1 MKTVSMR
8 LRGMK
13 GELEE
18 LGEESEGVENIS
30 QMQGRILNLTRG
42 AVNIFDNQGEFRST
56 YDILMDIAAVYKDLT
71 STEQADL
78 LETIAG
84 KNRAN
89 DVAAFLSNAKN
100 AEDMVTAAQNAAGS
114 AANENTKYLESMQGR
129 ITSLQASLQTL
140 SVSFLNSDFLS
151 GAIGGVNDFV
161 QAITGLIN
169 VVGPIPALMGA
180 VGAAMSVMDK
190 GPIYFDNT
198 TKQVKILGKSLSE
211 LKGIFSSLGSGDR
224 VSALA
229 SSFGD
234 DNNPL
239 KIIDKRLEQE
249 KKAIQKYNELMT
261 PDANGNRKTT
271 KQDAMDIAFAGQQQ
285 GLRDY
290 VSTLGDSKV
299 EMEEWE
305 KVSKRAA
312 LQTMAQSNSF
322 KSGIMILDD
331 YNKKTKEQR
340 IEMSKMT
347 ELSGSNV
354 GNYLSGLKGAD
365 ASIGGLAKTTAL
377 ATAKTIAM
385 DAAFSLAQGGL
396 MMLGSM
402 ALDFAINGL
411 MNFINRADNIK
422 QAVEESTSS
431 FKQQR
436 DEIAKNKSSFD
447 EAAQSYEKLSSGV
460 DKLTGKN
467 ISLSTDE
474 YEEYVNAANTI
485 ANITPSLVSGYDA
498 QGNAILDTTGKVEDL
513 TQAYNDLIIAENNK
527 YLNGDGEN
535 FEGFTSV
542 IEDFQNDMNNLTSFN
557 GTLASGASTGMA
569 QWLDDLFGLETT
581 DVDSII
587 DKFGGNTAR
596 LANGMVNILKD
607 NGITLDG
614 FAQSFGILQK
624 DEAAKYISEAMKQYP
639 NEFKNIVN
647 ELNDSIESSADET
660 RLSMQKYLEN
670 AFLSGDYE
678 NISKQTQSI
687 MDSVIGNL
695 DAEFIDSIIGD
706 KTGSE
711 AEAALNTW
719 VDNLLATFD
728 GMDVGVK
735 EKLESAFNM
744 QNLFESGEISLG
756 EYQKKLKDVEAT
768 IDGLNLDEEVKQEIK
783 LSLNIDDV
791 QEQYDTL
798 INRITKNTSLDSKAV
813 KNFVD
818 DISSEDFNILMS
830 MELDGIDT
838 IDELR
843 EALDL
848 ARVINGTLIEINIE
862 ADTQTITNLND
873 AMAAS
878 RTAAGLTTEQIE
890 NVNNAF
896 ADLDGYSAAKMFE
909 ETANGIRLNTQEY
922 EKFSEELT
930 NGKLREASDALQTY
944 REGLDVLDDKIQEAR
959 MSGAENIDELISQ
972 REQLRQNITATAQYA
987 SQLQGL
993 TSAYKE
999 WQDAESAGSD
1009 RDMYESV
1016 LSGFESIEDEISRG
1030 WLDDAS
1036 KEFIEL
1042 LSFDGESFSSI
1053 DDYINRWNQLGQAI
1067 DGTTY
1072 SVRDFFTVNEDGE
1085 STNQGVYNFLDA
1097 VDQLNDERFKIER
1110 DENGIITSFDFGV
1123 NGDAA
1128 VAEALGVSEELVNII
1143 LRASE
1148 DAGFVINLDGA
1159 YTQLA
1164 DLQEAAK
1171 QAAIDLKEIGK
1182 TDMEFTLD
1190 TSDSEK
1196 FVAEMDE
1203 AKKIWESYRN
1213 EDGTINWNLDGAE
1226 EAVTLYSTLVAQA
1239 DKLSDPVY
1247 MQLDTSQVETELQEP
1262 LTKMQEF
1269 DSLLA
1274 RKHQIEINGGDVSK
1288 VSYEMDKIVDYLHN
1302 LDGETKVKLGIEGM
1316 SKEEIEAG
1324 LEQGTIEIPATV
1336 DLQVEM
1342 SENIEDIRMALLKLT
1357 GAISEEEYQLYID
1370 ARLNGEM
1377 EVRDDIENI
1386 KNDAYDAQEALNN
1399 LSDTKYDFNF
1409 DTADMADLYGQI
1421 DKAKELLDQFRKED
1435 GTVDLSVEGAAQAQQ
1450 ILAALLRQKEELDP
1464 PAIMK
1469 VEVEDPTSDVGRAMT
1484 AVQQL
1489 YSAVQER
1496 NINIAIGAD
1505 TTEVDGQIS
1514 RLVTQLAALQQN
1526 NPELYA
1532 NLGLNTADFNNALS
1546 TLSANIQAGVEL
1558 DPNALSIVQS
1568 SLKGIDVDVLAK
1580 IAGLDTS
1587 MVDEYVAPDKEATTI
1602 YDVNSSKVDR
1612 WKAPNKNGT
1621 AFYKPQLSTTK
1632 LPTLHG
1638 TANYT
1643 VTMSGSSP
1651 LRGHVYGQATKV
1663 NGTAH
1668 VNGTAFAHGDW
1679 STKDSG
1685 VALVGELGRET
1696 VVRNGKFFTIGDNGA
1711 EFFNYKKGDIIFN
1724 HKQTEELFKN
1734 GYVTSNGG
1742 RGRAYAQG
1750 TAFSSGSGG
1759 LGPVGGK
1766 PVGNGTVINNTTN
1779 NYNYN
1784 TSKSTSSSSK
1794 NSSSS
1799 AQKEAEEFEETLD
1812 WIEIAIDR
1820 IERALDNLDTVASS
1834 VYRSWS
1840 ERNSALNE
1848 SMTVT
1853 RQEIDLQQKA
1863 YERYMAEANSVG
1875 LSADW
1880 AEKVKNGLI
1889 DIETIGDEALSEQI
1903 SKYQEYYEKALDAK
1917 DAVLELTEALG
1928 DLASQKFDNVTTQ
1941 FDAALSSLQ
1950 YEQDL
1955 LDVFV
1960 NRQEL
1965 DGHFVSSKYYETLK
1979 ENVHQ
1984 QANQLRA
1991 EREELIKARDEAV
2004 NSGAI
2009 KEGSEEWNEMNK
2021 EINDVTVSIHS
2032 LGNSWQEFDNAI
2044 RDTEWEIFDL
2054 LQDRIQNVADEA
2066 QFLIDL
2072 MSNEKLFEDNGQ
2084 LTDKGTATIGMY
2096 GTIYN
2101 TYMNQAD
2108 RYAEEIKKVQSELAE
2123 DPADK
2128 EVIDRYYQLIEA
2140 QQEAILSAEDAKN
2153 AIKDLVSEGIDLE
2166 IQHLDDLINK
2176 YLEALQAQKD

>member
-1 MKTVSMR
+1 MADYRITVDTEVNSAELDKIESRIKNLKNQKLAVDIDVDGSKVASNISKSLKGVRGEIKVDAKVSKASLQKLNKALSSNKYMSQMSKMQTQVGKFGSTGPLTKQMSALQDAYNSLQKFSGKVVDESDFNEADAAVKRFNTELEKTKNLYSAMSSGRGMAEFANKQEQITQNFRNQRNILDKQIVAWLNNNSRAADDFGDRLDDIRLRLSQLNGNDVQGLKNLKAEFQSVKLEADALDKTGLKFGDRLKKQFNEYISYVGVAGALAAAGEGFRYMAQNVLEVDTAMTGLYRVTDLTSQQYDSLFNRMISSAQEYGNTLTDTINATSDWVRAGFDENTSLDLAEITSMYQHVSDLDYSESAENLLTAYKGFQSSFNQEFGNDAAASVEHIADVYNELDNQFAVTSAGLGEGIARSASALELAGNTFEEAAALIGATSEVTQDPEKAGNAMKTVSMR

-30 QMQGRILNLTRG
+30 QMQGKILNLTHG
-42 AVNIFDNQGEFRST
+42 AVNIFDKQGEFRST

-89 DVAAFLSNAKN
+89 DVAAFLSNAEN
-100 AEDMVTAAQNAAGS
+100 AAEMVEAAENSAGS
-114 AANENTKYLESMQGR
+114 AANENAKYLESLQGR

-151 GAIGGVNDFV
+151 GAVGGVNDFV

-169 VVGPIPALMGA
+169 EVGPIPALMGA

-211 LKGIFSSLGSGDR
+211 LKGIFSSLGSGDK

-239 KIIDKRLEQE
+239 KAIDKRLEQE

-271 KQDAMDIAFAGQQQ
+271 KQDAMDIAFAGQAQY
-285 GLRDY
+285 LRDY
-290 VSTLGDSKV
+290 ASDIGDATINMQ
-299 EMEEWE
+299 EYE
-305 KVSKRAA
+305 KTAKSAT

-354 GNYLSGLKGAD
+354 GNYISGLKGAD

-385 DAAFSLAQGGL
+385 DAAFSIAQGGL
-396 MMLGSM
+396 MMLGSV
-402 ALDFAINGL
+402 AIDFAINGL
-411 MNFINRADNIK
+411 MDFINRADNIK
-422 QAVEESTSS
+422 QAVEESTGS

-460 DKLTGKN
+460 NKLTGEN

-569 QWLDDLFGLETT
+569 QWLDDLFALETT

-614 FAQSFGILQK
+614 FAQSFAIPQK

-639 NEFKNIVN
+639 NEFKNIIN

-678 NISKQTQSI
+678 NISKQTQGI

-744 QNLFESGEISLG
+744 QNMFESGEISLG

-798 INRITKNTSLDSKAV
+798 INRITKNTSLDSNAV

-848 ARVINGTLIEINIE
+848 ARVINGTLIEIDIE

-930 NGKLREASDALQTY
+930 NGKLREASNALQTY

-1016 LSGFESIEDEISRG
+1016 LSGFESVEDEISRG

-1042 LSFDGESFSSI
+1042 LSFDGEAFSSI

-1164 DLQEAAK
+1164 DLQEAAQ
-1171 QAAIDLKEIGK
+1171 QAAIDLKAIGK

-1203 AKKIWESYRN
+1203 AKRIWESYKN

-1247 MQLDTSQVETELQEP
+1247 MQLDTSQVEAELQEP

-1357 GAISEEEYQLYID
+1357 GAISEDEYQLYID

-1421 DKAKELLDQFRKED
+1421 DKAKDLLDQFRKED

-1464 PAIMK
+1464 PTIMQ
-1469 VEVEDPTSDVGRAMT
+1469 VEVEDPTSNVGRAMT

-1505 TTEVDGQIS
+1505 TTEVDSQIS

-1546 TLSANIQAGVEL
+1546 TLNANIQAGVEL

-1568 SLKGIDVDVLAK
+1568 SLEGIDVDVLAK

-1685 VALVGELGRET
+1685 IALVGELGRET
-1696 VVRNGKFFTIGDNGA
+1696 VVRDGKFFTIGDDGA

-1724 HKQTEELFKN
+1724 HKILF
-1734 GYVTSNGG
+1734 V
-1742 RGRAYAQG
+1742 
-1750 TAFSSGSGG
+1750 
-1759 LGPVGGK
+1759 
-1766 PVGNGTVINNTTN
+1766 
-1779 NYNYN
+1779 
-1784 TSKSTSSSSK
+1784 
-1794 NSSSS
+1794 
-1799 AQKEAEEFEETLD
+1799 
-1812 WIEIAIDR
+1812 
-1820 IERALDNLDTVASS
+1820 ALL
-1834 VYRSWS
+1834 
-1840 ERNSALNE
+1840 RN
-1848 SMTVT
+1848 
-1853 RQEIDLQQKA
+1853 K
-1863 YERYMAEANSVG
+1863 
-1875 LSADW
+1875 
-1880 AEKVKNGLI
+1880 
-1889 DIETIGDEALSEQI
+1889 
-1903 SKYQEYYEKALDAK
+1903 
-1917 DAVLELTEALG
+1917 
-1928 DLASQKFDNVTTQ
+1928 
-1941 FDAALSSLQ
+1941 
-1950 YEQDL
+1950 
-1955 LDVFV
+1955 
-1960 NRQEL
+1960 
-1965 DGHFVSSKYYETLK
+1965 
-1979 ENVHQ
+1979 
-1984 QANQLRA
+1984 
-1991 EREELIKARDEAV
+1991 
-2004 NSGAI
+2004 
-2009 KEGSEEWNEMNK
+2009 
-2021 EINDVTVSIHS
+2021 
-2032 LGNSWQEFDNAI
+2032 
-2044 RDTEWEIFDL
+2044 
-2054 LQDRIQNVADEA
+2054 
-2066 QFLIDL
+2066 
-2072 MSNEKLFEDNGQ
+2072 
-2084 LTDKGTATIGMY
+2084 
-2096 GTIYN
+2096 
-2101 TYMNQAD
+2101 
-2108 RYAEEIKKVQSELAE
+2108 
-2123 DPADK
+2123 
-2128 EVIDRYYQLIEA
+2128 
-2140 QQEAILSAEDAKN
+2140 
-2153 AIKDLVSEGIDLE
+2153 
-2166 IQHLDDLINK
+2166 
-2176 YLEALQAQKD
+2176 

>member
-1 MKTVSMR
+1 MSDYINLL
-8 LRGMK
+8 LRFSNK
-13 GELEE
+13 QYYEE
-18 LGEESEGVENIS
+18 LRLHKKF
-30 QMQGRILNLTRG
+30 Q
-42 AVNIFDNQGEFRST
+42 
-56 YDILMDIAAVYKDLT
+56 
-71 STEQADL
+71 
-78 LETIAG
+78 

-89 DVAAFLSNAKN
+89 DVAALLSNFDTAIAMVET
-100 AEDMVTAAQNAAGS
+100 AENSAGS
-114 AANENTKYLESMQGR
+114 AAAENAKYLDSLQGR
-129 ITSLQASLQTL
+129 IDVMTASLQALSTSALDSGFLKGGVSAITSLISGFTSLIDTVGLLPAAIAAATAAFSMFGKGVAYIDSSNGKLKVFGKTL
-140 SVSFLNSDFLS
+140 SEISSIIGSIRSS
-151 GAIGGVNDFV
+151 GGIGGFV
-161 QAITGLIN
+161 T
-169 VVGPIPALMGA
+169 
-180 VGAAMSVMDK
+180 
-190 GPIYFDNT
+190 
-198 TKQVKILGKSLSE
+198 
-211 LKGIFSSLGSGDR
+211 SLGEE
-224 VSALA
+224 
-229 SSFGD
+229 
-234 DNNPL
+234 NNPFAQL
-239 KIIDKRLEQE
+239 DKRMEND
-249 KKAIQKYNELMT
+249 KAAINQFKEMMASGKYT
-261 PDANGNRKTT
+261 Y
-271 KQDAMDIAFAGQQQ
+271 QDAFDQSFAGASASVKEWAKNTEVAKISADNYEKSARNVTTANLAQQ
-285 GLRDY
+285 
-290 VSTLGDSKV
+290 
-299 EMEEWE
+299 
-305 KVSKRAA
+305 
-312 LQTMAQSNSF
+312 NSF
-322 KSGIMILDD
+322 KSGLLVLNE
-331 YNKKTKEQR
+331 YNNKSVEGRKAMAQSAEIAGT
-340 IEMSKMT
+340 
-347 ELSGSNV
+347 NV
-354 GNYLSGLKGAD
+354 GKFMSNLNGATASMGKFALS
-365 ASIGGLAKTTAL
+365 TAV
-377 ATAKTIAM
+377 ATAKT
-385 DAAFSLAQGGL
+385 LALNVVTSVATAGL
-396 MMLGSM
+396 MMLASAG
-402 ALDFAINGL
+402 LDFVIGKFVD
-411 MNFINRADNIK
+411 FINRADNVK

-460 DKLTGKN
+460 NKLTGEN
-467 ISLSTDE
+467 INLSSDE

-485 ANITPSLVSGYDA
+485 AGITPSLVSGYDA

-542 IEDFQNDMNNLTSFN
+542 IEDFQNDMKNLTSFN
-557 GTLASGASTGMA
+557 GTLSSGASTGMA
-569 QWLDDLFGLETT
+569 QWLDDLFALETT

-596 LANGMVNILKD
+596 LANGMVDILKD

-614 FAQSFGILQK
+614 FAQSFGIPNK

-678 NISKQTQSI
+678 NISKQTQSM

-695 DAEFIDSIIGD
+695 DAEFIDGIIGD

-728 GMDVGVK
+728 GMDVDVK

-798 INRITKNTSLDSKAV
+798 INRITKNTSIDSNAV
-813 KNFVD
+813 KKFVD
-818 DISSEDFNILMS
+818 DLSSEDFNILMS

-838 IDELR
+838 INELK

-930 NGKLREASDALQTY
+930 NGKLREANNALQTY
-944 REGLDVLDDKIQEAR
+944 QETLDVLDDKIREAR
-959 MSGAENIDELISQ
+959 MSGAENIGDLISQ

-1042 LSFDGESFSSI
+1042 LSFNGESFSSI

-1171 QAAIDLKEIGK
+1171 QAAIDLKSIGK

-1203 AKKIWESYRN
+1203 AKRIWESYRN
-1213 EDGTINWNLDGAE
+1213 EDGTINWNLDGAK

-1239 DKLSDPVY
+1239 DQLSDPVY
-1247 MQLDTSQVETELQEP
+1247 MQLDTSQVEEALREP

-1274 RKHQIEINGGDVSK
+1274 RKHQIEINGGDVSE

-1336 DLQVEM
+1336 DLQFEM
-1342 SENIEDIRMALLKLT
+1342 SENIEDIRMALLRLT
-1357 GAISEEEYQLYID
+1357 GAISEEEYQFYID

-1377 EVRDDIENI
+1377 EVRDGIDNI
-1386 KNDAYDAQEALNN
+1386 RSEAYDAQETLNN
-1399 LSDTKYDFNF
+1399 LSDTKHDFNF
-1409 DTADMADLYGQI
+1409 DTTDMADLYGQI
-1421 DKAKELLDQFRKED
+1421 NKAKDLLDQFRKED

-1464 PAIMK
+1464 PAIMQ

-1514 RLVTQLAALQQN
+1514 RLVTQLTTLQQN

-1558 DPNALSIVQS
+1558 DPNALSVVQT
-1568 SLKGIDVDVLAK
+1568 SLAGIDVDVLAK
-1580 IAGLDTS
+1580 ISGLDTS
-1587 MVDEYVAPDKEATTI
+1587 MVDNYVAEDKEATTI

-1612 WKAPNKNGT
+1612 WKAPNKNGK
-1621 AFYKPQLSTTK
+1621 AIYRPQLSTTK

-1643 VTMSGSSP
+1643 VTTSGSSS
-1651 LRGHVYGQATKV
+1651 LRGHVYGQATQV

-1668 VNGTAFAHGDW
+1668 VNGTAFVRGDW

-1685 VALVGELGRET
+1685 TALVGELGQET
-1696 VVRNGKFFTIGDNGA
+1696 VVRDGRYFTIGDNGA

-1759 LGPVGGK
+1759 LGPTGGS
-1766 PVGNGTVINNTTN
+1766 TVVNNTTN
-1779 NYNYN
+1779 NYNYGSVKSGN
-1784 TSKSTSSSSK
+1784 TK
-1794 NSSSS
+1794 NNYSS
-1799 AQKEAEEFEETLD
+1799 AQKEADEFKETLD
-1812 WIEIAIDR
+1812 WIEIAINR
-1820 IERALDNLDTVASS
+1820 IERAYQRLGKTASNTFKDFA
-1834 VYRSWS
+1834 
-1840 ERNSALNE
+1840 ERDGALLQQIDIA
-1848 SMTVT
+1848 
-1853 RQEIDLQQKA
+1853 RQELDLQQRA
-1863 YERYMAEANSVG
+1863 YERYMQEAANVG

-1880 AEKVKNGLI
+1880 QEKVKNGKV
-1889 DIETIGDEALSEQI
+1889 DIEMVTDENLKEQI
-1903 SKYQEYYEKALDAK
+1903 
-1917 DAVLELTEALG
+1917 
-1928 DLASQKFDNVTTQ
+1928 DN
-1941 FDAALSSLQ
+1941 F
-1950 YEQDL
+1950 
-1955 LDVFV
+1955 
-1960 NRQEL
+1960 
-1965 DGHFVSSKYYETLK
+1965 
-1979 ENVHQ
+1979 Q
-1984 QANQLRA
+1984 Q
-1991 EREELIKARDEAV
+1991 
-2004 NSGAI
+2004 
-2009 KEGSEEWNEMNK
+2009 W
-2021 EINDVTVSIHS
+2021 
-2032 LGNSWQEFDNAI
+2032 
-2044 RDTEWEIFDL
+2044 
-2054 LQDRIQNVADEA
+2054 
-2066 QFLIDL
+2066 
-2072 MSNEKLFEDNGQ
+2072 
-2084 LTDKGTATIGMY
+2084 
-2096 GTIYN
+2096 
-2101 TYMNQAD
+2101 
-2108 RYAEEIKKVQSELAE
+2108 
-2123 DPADK
+2123 
-2128 EVIDRYYQLIEA
+2128 
-2140 QQEAILSAEDAKN
+2140 
-2153 AIKDLVSEGIDLE
+2153 
-2166 IQHLDDLINK
+2166 
-2176 YLEALQAQKD
+2176 

>member
-30 QMQGRILNLTRG
+30 QMQGKILNLTHG

-71 STEQADL
+71 STELADL
-78 LETIAG
+78 IETIAG

-89 DVAAFLSNAKN
+89 DVAAFLSNAEN
-100 AEDMVTAAQNAAGS
+100 AAGMVEAAENSAGS
-114 AANENTKYLESMQGR
+114 AANENAKHLDSLQGR
-129 ITSLQASLQTL
+129 IDVMTASLQALSTSALDSGFLKGGVSAITSLINGFTSL
-140 SVSFLNSDFLS
+140 IDTVGLLPA
-151 GAIGGVNDFV
+151 AIG
-161 QAITGLIN
+161 
-169 VVGPIPALMGA
+169 
-180 VGAAMSVMDK
+180 AATAGFSMF
-190 GPIYFDNT
+190 G
-198 TKQVKILGKSLSE
+198 
-211 LKGIFSSLGSGDR
+211 KGIAYIDNGNGKLKIFGKTLGEISNIISSIRSSGGIGGFVASLGEENNPFAQLDKRMEKDKAAINQFKKYLDNGYTYQDAFDKSFAGSAASVKEYVQGTEIAK
-224 VSALA
+224 VSADDYEQSAKNVTLA
-229 SSFGD
+229 
-234 DNNPL
+234 NL
-239 KIIDKRLEQE
+239 
-249 KKAIQKYNELMT
+249 A
-261 PDANGNRKTT
+261 
-271 KQDAMDIAFAGQQQ
+271 QQ
-285 GLRDY
+285 
-290 VSTLGDSKV
+290 
-299 EMEEWE
+299 
-305 KVSKRAA
+305 
-312 LQTMAQSNSF
+312 NSF
-322 KSGIMILDD
+322 KSGLLVLNE
-331 YNKKTKEQR
+331 YNKKSVDGRKAMAKSAEIANT
-340 IEMSKMT
+340 
-347 ELSGSNV
+347 NV
-354 GNYLSGLKGAD
+354 GKFMSNLNGAPASMGKFALSTAAAAAKTLALNVATGVAT
-365 ASIGGLAKTTAL
+365 GGLT
-377 ATAKTIAM
+377 
-385 DAAFSLAQGGL
+385 
-396 MMLGSM
+396 MLVSAG
-402 ALDFAINGL
+402 LDFAINGL
-411 MNFINRADNIK
+411 MDFINRADNIK

-460 DKLTGKN
+460 NKLTGEN

-474 YEEYVNAANTI
+474 YEEYANAANTI

-557 GTLASGASTGMA
+557 GTLASGASTGVA
-569 QWLDDLFGLETT
+569 QWLDDLFALETT

-678 NISKQTQSI
+678 NISKQTQGI

-695 DAEFIDSIIGD
+695 DAEFIDRIIDG

-728 GMDVGVK
+728 GMDAGVK

-756 EYQKKLKDVEAT
+756 EYQKKLKDVETT

-798 INRITKNTSLDSKAV
+798 INRITKNTSLDSNAV

-848 ARVINGTLIEINIE
+848 ARVINGTLIEIDIE

-890 NVNNAF
+890 NVNNSF
-896 ADLDGYSAAKMFE
+896 ADLDGYSSAKMFE

-930 NGKLREASDALQTY
+930 NGKLREASDALQAY
-944 REGLDVLDDKIQEAR
+944 QEGLDVLDDKIREAR

-1171 QAAIDLKEIGK
+1171 QAAIDLKAIGK
-1182 TDMEFTLD
+1182 TNMEFTLD

-1203 AKKIWESYRN
+1203 AKRVWESYRN
-1213 EDGTINWNLDGAE
+1213 EDGTINWNLDGAK

-1464 PAIMK
+1464 PTIMK
-1469 VEVEDPTSDVGRAMT
+1469 VEVEDPASDVGRAMT

-1546 TLSANIQAGVEL
+1546 TLNANIQAGVEL

-1651 LRGHVYGQATKV
+1651 LRGHVYGQATKA

-1685 VALVGELGRET
+1685 IALVGELGRET
-1696 VVRNGKFFTIGDNGA
+1696 VVRDGKFFTIGDDGA

-1724 HKQTEELFKN
+1724 HKILF
-1734 GYVTSNGG
+1734 V
-1742 RGRAYAQG
+1742 
-1750 TAFSSGSGG
+1750 
-1759 LGPVGGK
+1759 
-1766 PVGNGTVINNTTN
+1766 
-1779 NYNYN
+1779 
-1784 TSKSTSSSSK
+1784 
-1794 NSSSS
+1794 
-1799 AQKEAEEFEETLD
+1799 
-1812 WIEIAIDR
+1812 
-1820 IERALDNLDTVASS
+1820 ALL
-1834 VYRSWS
+1834 
-1840 ERNSALNE
+1840 RN
-1848 SMTVT
+1848 
-1853 RQEIDLQQKA
+1853 K
-1863 YERYMAEANSVG
+1863 
-1875 LSADW
+1875 
-1880 AEKVKNGLI
+1880 
-1889 DIETIGDEALSEQI
+1889 
-1903 SKYQEYYEKALDAK
+1903 
-1917 DAVLELTEALG
+1917 
-1928 DLASQKFDNVTTQ
+1928 
-1941 FDAALSSLQ
+1941 
-1950 YEQDL
+1950 
-1955 LDVFV
+1955 
-1960 NRQEL
+1960 
-1965 DGHFVSSKYYETLK
+1965 
-1979 ENVHQ
+1979 
-1984 QANQLRA
+1984 
-1991 EREELIKARDEAV
+1991 
-2004 NSGAI
+2004 
-2009 KEGSEEWNEMNK
+2009 
-2021 EINDVTVSIHS
+2021 
-2032 LGNSWQEFDNAI
+2032 
-2044 RDTEWEIFDL
+2044 
-2054 LQDRIQNVADEA
+2054 
-2066 QFLIDL
+2066 
-2072 MSNEKLFEDNGQ
+2072 
-2084 LTDKGTATIGMY
+2084 
-2096 GTIYN
+2096 
-2101 TYMNQAD
+2101 
-2108 RYAEEIKKVQSELAE
+2108 
-2123 DPADK
+2123 
-2128 EVIDRYYQLIEA
+2128 
-2140 QQEAILSAEDAKN
+2140 
-2153 AIKDLVSEGIDLE
+2153 
-2166 IQHLDDLINK
+2166 
-2176 YLEALQAQKD
+2176 

>member
-30 QMQGRILNLTRG
+30 QMQGRILNLTHG
-42 AVNIFDNQGEFRST
+42 AVNIFDKQGEFRST

-89 DVAAFLSNAKN
+89 DVAAFLSNAEN
-100 AEDMVTAAQNAAGS
+100 AAGMVEAAENSAGS
-114 AANENTKYLESMQGR
+114 AAAENAKYLESLQGR

-151 GAIGGVNDFV
+151 GAVGGVNDFV

-169 VVGPIPALMGA
+169 EVGPIPALMGA
-180 VGAAMSVMDK
+180 VGTAMSVMDK

-211 LKGIFSSLGSGDR
+211 LKSIFSSLGSGDK
-224 VSALA
+224 VGALA

-239 KIIDKRLEQE
+239 KAIDKRLEQE

-271 KQDAMDIAFAGQQQ
+271 KQDAMDIAFAGQAQY
-285 GLRDY
+285 LRDY
-290 VSTLGDSKV
+290 ASDIGDATINMQ
-299 EMEEWE
+299 EYE
-305 KVSKRAA
+305 KSAKSAT

-354 GNYLSGLKGAD
+354 GNYISTLNGAD

-411 MNFINRADNIK
+411 MDFINRADNIK

-460 DKLTGKN
+460 NKLTGEN

-474 YEEYVNAANTI
+474 YEEYANAANTI

-542 IEDFQNDMNNLTSFN
+542 IEDFQNDMNKLTSFN

-569 QWLDDLFGLETT
+569 QWLDDLFALETT

-596 LANGMVNILKD
+596 LANGMVDILKD
-607 NGITLDG
+607 NGVTLDG
-614 FAQSFGILQK
+614 FAESFGILQK

-639 NEFKNIVN
+639 NEFKNIIN

-744 QNLFESGEISLG
+744 QNMFESGEISLG
-756 EYQKKLKDVEAT
+756 EYQKKLKDVEAM

-798 INRITKNTSLDSKAV
+798 INRITKNTSLDSNAV

-1016 LSGFESIEDEISRG
+1016 LSGFKSVEDEISRG

-1072 SVRDFFTVNEDGE
+1072 SVRDFFTVNKDGE

-1128 VAEALGVSEELVNII
+1128 VAEALGVSEELVDII

-1203 AKKIWESYRN
+1203 AKRIWESYRN
-1213 EDGTINWNLDGAE
+1213 EDGTINWNLDGAK

-1247 MQLDTSQVETELQEP
+1247 MQLDTSQVDSSLQEP
-1262 LTKMQEF
+1262 LKKVQQY

-1274 RKHQIEINGGDVSK
+1274 RKHQIEINGGDVSEVNAEMEET
-1288 VSYEMDKIVDYLHN
+1288 VSYLYDLDK
-1302 LDGETKVKLGIEGM
+1302 ETKVKIGIEGM
-1316 SKEEIEAG
+1316 SKEEIEDS
-1324 LEQGTIEIPATV
+1324 LVQGTLEFPATV

-1386 KNDAYDAQEALNN
+1386 KNEAYDAQETLNN

-1421 DKAKELLDQFRKED
+1421 DKAKDLLDQFRKED
-1435 GTVDLSVEGAAQAQQ
+1435 GTVDLSVEGTAQAQQ

-1464 PAIMK
+1464 PVIMQ

-1505 TTEVDGQIS
+1505 TTEVDGQIG
-1514 RLVTQLAALQQN
+1514 RLVTQLTVLQQN

-1587 MVDEYVAPDKEATTI
+1587 MVDEYVAPDKEATAI
-1602 YDVNSSKVDR
+1602 YGVNSSEVDR
-1612 WKAPNKNGT
+1612 WQAPPKTGTITYNPQVGPLSYNALNKTGT
-1621 AFYKPQLSTTK
+1621 ITYVSKTK
-1632 LPTLHG
+1632 TLAVDRH
-1638 TANYT
+1638 
-1643 VTMSGSSP
+1643 
-1651 LRGHVYGQATKV
+1651 

-1668 VNGTAFAHGDW
+1668 VDGTTGRAFKQGYW
-1679 STKDSG
+1679 GSGKDG
-1685 VALVGELGRET
+1685 TALVGELGQEL
-1696 VVRNGKFFTIGDNGA
+1696 VVRDGHFFTIGDKGA
-1711 EFFNYKKGDIIFN
+1711 EFFQYKKDDIIFN

-1734 GYVTSNGG
+1734 GYVTSSGG

-1766 PVGNGTVINNTTN
+1766 PVGNGAIINNTTN

-1794 NSSSS
+1794 KSSSS
-1799 AQKEAEEFEETLD
+1799 SKKKAEEFSETLD
-1812 WIEIAIDR
+1812 WIEVAIDR

-1834 VYRSWS
+1834 VYTNWS
-1840 ERNSALNE
+1840 ERNAALNE
-1848 SMTVT
+1848 AMNVT
-1853 RQEIDLQQKA
+1853 RQEIELQQQA
-1863 YERYMAEANSVG
+1863 YDRYMQEANSVG

-1880 AEKVKNGLI
+1880 IDKIQNGMI
-1889 DIETIGDEALSEQI
+1889 DIQTIGDEALNDQI
-1903 SKYQEYYEKALDAK
+1903 ERYKEYYEKALDAK
-1917 DAVLELTEALG
+1917 DAVLELKDALG
-1928 DLASQKFDNVTTQ
+1928 DLAQQKFENVEKQ
-1941 FDAALSSLQ
+1941 FAGALNAL
-1950 YEQDL
+1950 E
-1955 LDVFV
+1955 FV
-1960 NRQEL
+1960 QGDIEAYVKREEL
-1965 DGHFVSSKYYETLK
+1965 EGHFVSEKYYTALMD
-1979 ENVHQ
+1979 NVHQ
-1984 QANQLRA
+1984 QAEQLRA
-1991 EREELIKARDEAV
+1991 QREEMIKVRDEAINNGTWAV
-2004 NSGAI
+2004 GDENWVKQNEAI
-2009 KEGSEEWNEMNK
+2009 NE
-2021 EINDVTVSIHS
+2021 VSLAIHE
-2032 LGNSWQEFDNAI
+2032 LGNQWAEYHNAI
-2044 RDTEWEIFDL
+2044 RDMKWDVFDTI
-2054 LQDRIQNVADEA
+2054 QDRIHNVADEA

-2072 MSNEKLFEDNGQ
+2072 MSNEKLFDDNGQ
-2084 LTDKGTATIGMY
+2084 LTDKGWATMGLY
-2096 GTIYN
+2096 GQQYN
-2101 TYMNQAD
+2101 VYMNQAD
-2108 RYAEEIKKVQSELAE
+2108 RYAQEIKELEALMAE
-2123 DPADK
+2123 DPANMD
-2128 EVIDRYYQLIEA
+2128 VADRYYELIDA
-2140 QQEAILSAEDAKN
+2140 QQEAILSAEQMKD
-2153 AIKDLVSEGIDLE
+2153 AIKDMVQEGIDLE
-2166 IQHLDDLINK
+2166 LDALDDLIDK
-2176 YLEALQAQKD
+2176 YLDALQAQKD

>member
-30 QMQGRILNLTRG
+30 QMQGKILKLTRG

-89 DVAAFLSNAKN
+89 DVAAFLSNAEN
-100 AEDMVTAAQNAAGS
+100 AAGMVEAAENSAGS
-114 AANENTKYLESMQGR
+114 AANENAKYLESLQGR

-151 GAIGGVNDFV
+151 GAVGGVNDFV

-169 VVGPIPALMGA
+169 EVGPIPALMGA

-198 TKQVKILGKSLSE
+198 TKQVKVLGKSLSE
-211 LKGIFSSLGSGDR
+211 LRGIFSSLGSGDK

-239 KIIDKRLEQE
+239 KAIDKRLEQE

-261 PDANGNRKTT
+261 PDANGNRKIT
-271 KQDAMDIAFAGQQQ
+271 KQDAMDIAFAGQAQY
-285 GLRDY
+285 LRDY
-290 VSTLGDSKV
+290 ASDIGDAAINMK
-299 EMEEWE
+299 EYE
-305 KVSKRAA
+305 KSAKSAT

-354 GNYLSGLKGAD
+354 GNYISTLNGAD

-944 REGLDVLDDKIQEAR
+944 REGLDVLDDKIQDAR

-1072 SVRDFFTVNEDGE
+1072 SVRDFFTVNKDGE

-1171 QAAIDLKEIGK
+1171 QAAIDLKAIGK

-1203 AKKIWESYRN
+1203 AKRIWESYRN
-1213 EDGTINWNLDGAE
+1213 EDGTINWNLDGAK

-1247 MQLDTSQVETELQEP
+1247 MQLDTSQVDSSLQEP
-1262 LTKMQEF
+1262 LEKVQQY

-1288 VSYEMDKIVDYLHN
+1288 VNAEMEETVSYLYDLDK
-1302 LDGETKVKLGIEGM
+1302 ETKVKIGIEGM
-1316 SKEEIEAG
+1316 SKEEIEDS
-1324 LEQGTIEIPATV
+1324 LVQGTLEFPATV

-1342 SENIEDIRMALLKLT
+1342 SENIEDIRMALLRLT

-1464 PAIMK
+1464 PTIMK
-1469 VEVEDPTSDVGRAMT
+1469 VEVEDPASDVGRAMT

-1514 RLVTQLAALQQN
+1514 RLVTQLASLQQN

-1587 MVDEYVAPDKEATTI
+1587 MVDEYVAEDKPANVVYGIE
-1602 YDVNSSKVDR
+1602 DSKVRKYKAGNKNAFVNFNPNTSAIDR
-1612 WKAPNKNGT
+1612 WQP
-1621 AFYKPQLSTTK
+1621 KPKYAQVIYSAVSTT
-1632 LPTLHG
+1632 G
-1638 TANYT
+1638 
-1643 VTMSGSSP
+1643 SGKMAQRALS
-1651 LRGHVYGQATKV
+1651 KV

-1685 VALVGELGRET
+1685 TALVGELGRET
-1696 VVRNGKFFTIGDNGA
+1696 VVRNGKFFTIGDDGA

-1766 PVGNGTVINNTTN
+1766 PVGNGTVINNVTN

-1784 TSKSTSSSSK
+1784 NVKSGNSK
-1794 NSSSS
+1794 NSSKSSSS
-1799 AQKEAEEFEETLD
+1799 AKKEAEEFSETLD

-1820 IERALDNLDTVASS
+1820 VERAIDSLDKTATNTFLDFA
-1834 VYRSWS
+1834 
-1840 ERNSALNE
+1840 ERDGAL
-1848 SMTVT
+1848 
-1853 RQEIDLQQKA
+1853 LQQMQQVTNEINLQQQA

-1880 AEKVKNGLI
+1880 QDKVKNGRI
-1889 DIETIGDEALSEQI
+1889 DIEVITDEGLKEQI
-1903 SKYQEYYEKALDAK
+1903 DQFQEWYFIMPIY
-1917 DAVLELTEALG
+1917 
-1928 DLASQKFDNVTTQ
+1928 LA
-1941 FDAALSSLQ
+1941 
-1950 YEQDL
+1950 
-1955 LDVFV
+1955 
-1960 NRQEL
+1960 
-1965 DGHFVSSKYYETLK
+1965 
-1979 ENVHQ
+1979 
-1984 QANQLRA
+1984 
-1991 EREELIKARDEAV
+1991 
-2004 NSGAI
+2004 
-2009 KEGSEEWNEMNK
+2009 MN
-2021 EINDVTVSIHS
+2021 I
-2032 LGNSWQEFDNAI
+2032 
-2044 RDTEWEIFDL
+2044 
-2054 LQDRIQNVADEA
+2054 
-2066 QFLIDL
+2066 
-2072 MSNEKLFEDNGQ
+2072 
-2084 LTDKGTATIGMY
+2084 
-2096 GTIYN
+2096 
-2101 TYMNQAD
+2101 
-2108 RYAEEIKKVQSELAE
+2108 
-2123 DPADK
+2123 
-2128 EVIDRYYQLIEA
+2128 
-2140 QQEAILSAEDAKN
+2140 
-2153 AIKDLVSEGIDLE
+2153 
-2166 IQHLDDLINK
+2166 
-2176 YLEALQAQKD
+2176 